1 MNPFCLPG
9 SDPDLYLQ
17 REKQRSVERSITA
30 DQRLVPIH
38 LRKAKNTY
46 TMLDELKKTNLN
58 TSHFERSRRT
68 KSYNRENIQE
78 LILRKREILLTKKK
92 IEHKKLN
99 ISLLD
104 EITKSREEEQKKIAK
119 AIEDNLLMFE
129 KYEEKLKTEAKSKAD
144 LAEKKVKE
152 RIERQAKISV
162 LEQDIERIYA
172 KIDRKTEE
180 FRQLCIL
187 KSFVEELSKVQESDK
202 SSTFITARKED
213 AYTPSSLLKS
223 INSLE
228 QKNLFLI
235 QQAQETESNIEIQR
249 SKSKAEFLALSS
261 ESEAIKSSIKSIEKT
276 KDLLTTKY
284 ESILNESVEEPLIN
298 ESTMIQLHSSLNE
311 IFTIIGGDL
320 STQPTDFEIL
330 ENLENLIRAEI
341 DKTKL
346 MDEEYLKTKEKE
358 VEKNRRFKNVETQKA
373 KDAEKAKMISEKM
386 QFRKG
391 KKNVKVGR
399 KGMMRSKIPEKEVV
413 EEVVEVPQEILDRR
427 EFLEEFI
434 PFP

>member
-1 MNPFCLPG
+1 MNPFSLPG
-9 SDPDLYLQ
+9 TDPELYLQ
-17 REKQRSVERSITA
+17 RERQRSVERSITA
-30 DQRLVPIH
+30 EQRLVPIH

-46 TMLDELKKTNLN
+46 TMLDELKKSSLN
-58 TSHFERSRRT
+58 TSQFERSRRT

-104 EITKSREEEQKKIAK
+104 DLTKTREEEQKKIAK

-129 KYEEKLKTEAKSKAD
+129 KYEEKLKTEAKAKAD
-144 LAEKKVKE
+144 LAEKKIKL
-152 RIERQAKISV
+152 RIEKQVKINS
-162 LEQDIERIYA
+162 LEQDIERFYA

-187 KSFVEELSKVQESDK
+187 KAFVEELSSVQDMEK
-202 SSTFITARKED
+202 STTFITAKKED
-213 AYTPSSLLKS
+213 SYTPSSLLKS

-235 QQAQETESNIEIQR
+235 QQAQEVESNLDVQR
-249 SKSKAEFLALSS
+249 SKSNAEFTLLQT
-261 ESEAIKSSIKSIEKT
+261 ESEQIKNSIKSLEKS
-276 KDLLTTKY
+276 KELLASKH
-284 ESILNESVEEPLIN
+284 SHILNETVEEPLIN
-298 ESTMIQLHSSLNE
+298 ESTMSQLHSSLGE
-311 IFTIIGGDL
+311 IFTLIGGDL

-330 ENLENLIRAEI
+330 ERLENSIRAEI

-346 MDEEYLKTKEKE
+346 MDEETLKSKERD
-358 VEKNRRFKNVETQKA
+358 VEKARRFKNVDTQKA
-373 KDAEKAKMISEKM
+373 KEAEKAQIISEKM
-386 QFRKG
+386 QKRKEKTL
-391 KKNVKVGR
+391 KKLGR
-399 KGMMRSKIPEKEVV
+399 KGMMRSKIPEKEIVA
-413 EEVVEVPQEILDRR
+413 EVVEVPQEILDRR